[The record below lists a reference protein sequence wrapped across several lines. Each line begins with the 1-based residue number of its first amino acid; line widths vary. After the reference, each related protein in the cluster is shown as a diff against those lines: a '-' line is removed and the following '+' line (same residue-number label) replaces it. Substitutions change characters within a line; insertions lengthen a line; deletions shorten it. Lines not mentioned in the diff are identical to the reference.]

1 MLQRISKNI
10 SELKNER
17 KMNEAIEFV
26 MNFYNISKED
36 AVNLYWDE
44 IEAYMSLQL
53 KLKGVEE

>member
-1 MLQRISKNI
+1 MHQQKGALIAEKRY
-10 SELKNER
+10 ER
-17 KMNEAIEFV
+17 TMNEAIEFV

-53 KLKGVEE
+53 KLKGVE